1 MYLILFKQI
10 HPIYRFNYDDVNLQL
25 FAKVQWHFLEH
36 EVIIALNVISSII
49 IGYKSKIVD
58 DVDIYLNNAYGV
70 MHVAIDKNSCK
81 VEVSRSL

>member
-1 MYLILFKQI
+1 
-10 HPIYRFNYDDVNLQL
+10 
-25 FAKVQWHFLEH
+25 LEH